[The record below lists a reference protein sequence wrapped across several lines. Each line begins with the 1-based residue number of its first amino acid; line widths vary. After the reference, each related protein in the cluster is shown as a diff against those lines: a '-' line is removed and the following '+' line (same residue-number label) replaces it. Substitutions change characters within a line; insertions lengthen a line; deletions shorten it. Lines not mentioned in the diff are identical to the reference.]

1 MRAVPP
7 TGTIDEDG
15 RSSRRLSAR
24 RVNRTAFRRVWAQV
38 AVDDVPAPEPPRKN
52 EDAGRKPQL
61 TLAELVEDSGEQLR
75 QRLLP
80 QAPQPAGRSRRL
92 ALLARSASRWGCV
105 QCSSVS
111 TPTDGACAAPEG
123 LGPANGTQRHNA
135 VGPVT
140 SPTAGSRL
148 SSVEDLLAAQPA
160 RHRYITLTTRCRTAR
175 PVRRAVAL
183 EGFAASI
190 AAGPSIFLS

>member
-38 AVDDVPAPEPPRKN
+38 AVDDVSAPEPPRKN

-80 QAPQPAGRSRRL
+80 QAPQPGVPTTSLRKPTL
-92 ALLARSASRWGCV
+92 SASRRSRTCGRNPERV
-105 QCSSVS
+105 RTDSSPRARRG
-111 TPTDGACAAPEG
+111 PT
-123 LGPANGTQRHNA
+123 
-135 VGPVT
+135 
-140 SPTAGSRL
+140 L
-148 SSVEDLLAAQPA
+148 SSSASSIAGDGHPA
-160 RHRYITLTTRCRTAR
+160 GCDPIRAIEITEVPAPPHRHDDVRHRAGREVKRVGR
-175 PVRRAVAL
+175 P
-183 EGFAASI
+183 AASPPR
-190 AAGPSIFLS
+190 ALPPRSLK